1 MARVLVVDDSRTVRE
16 LHRRALE
23 AAGFEVTLARDGF
36 DALMQLSRD
45 SSIALVVTDLD
56 MGEMD
61 GLRLTEAIR
70 TRESRPALPVVVVT
84 SDEQDAARQRA
95 IAAGANAYIVK
106 RGFSWSLLVRTVERL
121 LGGAGFHPDLSLA
134 V

>member
-16 LHRRALE
+16 MHRTVLE
-23 AAGFEVTLARDGF
+23 AAGFEVTLAGDGL
-36 DALMQLSRD
+36 DALMELSRD
-45 SSIALVVTDLD
+45 ASIDLVVTDLE
-56 MGEMD
+56 MGAMD
-61 GLRLTEAIR
+61 GLMLTAAIR
-70 TRESRPALPVVVVT
+70 TRGPGSALPVVVVT
-84 SDEQDAARQRA
+84 SDEQETVRQRA

-121 LGGAGFHPDLSLA
+121 LGGGAVPDLSLA